1 MSIEFYRRYLSS
13 PPEQVSQSEYKHAP
27 SIVPAVWECWENWR
41 QNTETISKSISS
53 RLTTASWLSFI
64 ALTFMEVGWLMASAK
79 WLASLCP
86 TEHVLGLTAPKGPEP
101 GDLSSSNLFECMV
114 EIRPLGVLRGYRD
127 HKRCRHQEWIPP
139 TLIRCGKAHQ
149 DQSRTI

>member
-64 ALTFMEVGWLMASAK
+64 ALTFMESWLTYGIGQVASI
-79 WLASLCP
+79 SLSDKARSGFDS
-86 TEHVLGLTAPKGPEP
+86 TERTRTWR
-101 GDLSSSNLFECMV
+101 SQLFESLWMDGWNQASRRSTRLS
-114 EIRPLGVLRGYRD
+114 RPQTMSSPGMNSTYTDPV
-127 HKRCRHQEWIPP
+127 Q
-139 TLIRCGKAHQ
+139 
-149 DQSRTI
+149 